1 MDQLDMLPS
10 EEDLHLLVDNFT
22 GQLPALQSLG
32 VGDGIKGGLAIL
44 PWQLKDQAA
53 DGVDAAFALAPQPTM
68 IHSVI
73 DTVVSVSNLAFDL
86 ILPFI
91 PSLLESDDTEET
103 AEEEG
108 PFKRIRAGSNDT
120 EVTAAEDVE
129 QEQEQEQ
136 KQEQEQEQERS
147 DNPWFKWFLPGSND
161 TEVTAAED
169 VELIV

>member
-32 VGDGIKGGLAIL
+32 VGDSIKGGLAIL
-44 PWQLKDQAA
+44 PWQLKDEAA
-53 DGVDAAFALAPQPTM
+53 EGVDAAFALAPQPTM

-73 DTVVSVSNLAFDL
+73 DTVVSVSNLAFDV

-103 AEEEG
+103 EEEED
-108 PFKRIRAGSNDT
+108 FKRIRAGSNDT

-136 KQEQEQEQERS
+136 KQEQEQEQEQEQ
-147 DNPWFKWFLPGSND
+147 KQ
-161 TEVTAAED
+161 EQEQ
-169 VELIV
+169 EQEQEQKQEQEQ